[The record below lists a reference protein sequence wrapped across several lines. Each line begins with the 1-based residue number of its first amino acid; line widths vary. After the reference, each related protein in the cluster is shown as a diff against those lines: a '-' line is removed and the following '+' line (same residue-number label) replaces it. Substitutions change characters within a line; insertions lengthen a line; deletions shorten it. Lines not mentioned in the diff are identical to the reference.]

1 MAGYIKLYRDI
12 QTHWLWADKPFSKGQ
27 AWIDLLMMAN
37 HEEAKIIIGNE
48 IITIERG
55 CLITSEVKLA
65 ERWGW
70 SRTKVREFLNLL
82 IKDQMIDKKSDNK
95 KTWVKILNYD
105 IWQNS
110 ETAKIQQI
118 EQQKNSKKTAEK
130 HQKNTNNN
138 NKNVKNDKNV
148 NKDIYIVLF
157 EFWNSQNIIVHK
169 KLTDK
174 MKTKLKS
181 ALKNY
186 SEDDIKKAISNY
198 STILHSDEY
207 YWTYKWTLE
216 EFLQRG
222 LERFMTDA
230 CFENYLKKT
239 EQMGKPLKTT
249 GNIFLED
256 DV

>member
-37 HEEAKIIIGNE
+37 HEEAKIIIKNE

-70 SRTKVREFLNLL
+70 SRTKIREFLNLL
-82 IKDQMIDKKSDNK
+82 KRDQMIDKKSDNK
-95 KTWVKILNYD
+95 KTWIKILNYD

-138 NKNVKNDKNV
+138 NKNVKNDKNDKK
-148 NKDIYIVLF
+148 N
-157 EFWNSQNIIVHK
+157 NNIF
-169 KLTDK
+169 
-174 MKTKLKS
+174 
-181 ALKNY
+181 NPP
-186 SEDDIKKAISNY
+186 
-198 STILHSDEY
+198 
-207 YWTYKWTLE
+207 TLE
-216 EFLQRG
+216 EVTSYCKERNNSVDPQRFIDFYESKG
-222 LERFMTDA
+222 WMIGKNKMKDWKAAVRTWERRNDNTSKQDKPAQRPQNAANFTQRQYDDD
-230 CFENYLKKT
+230 FYERLKKAVF
-239 EQMGKPLKTT
+239 K
-249 GNIFLED
+249 
-256 DV
+256 

>member
-12 QTHWLWADKPFSKGQ
+12 QTHWLWEDKPFSKGQ
-27 AWIDLLMMAN
+27 AWIDLLLTAN
-37 HEEAKIIIGNE
+37 HEEAQTIIGNE

-70 SRTKVREFLNLL
+70 SRTKVRDFLSML
-82 IKDQMIDKKSDNK
+82 IREQMIDKKSDNK
-95 KTWVKILNYD
+95 KTWIKVLNYD

-110 ETAKIQQI
+110 ETAKKQQI
-118 EQQKNSKKTAEK
+118 EQQKDSEKTAEK

-138 NKNVKNDKNV
+138 NKNNN
-148 NKDIYIVLF
+148 NINRDIYIVLF
-157 EFWNSQNIIVHK
+157 EHWNSQNIVVHK

-174 MKTKLKS
+174 MKTKLKA
-181 ALKNY
+181 ALNNY
-186 SEDDIKKAISNY
+186 TEDDIKKAISNY
-198 STILHSDEY
+198 STVLHDDRY
-207 YWTYKWTLE
+207 YWTYRWTLE

-222 LERFMTDA
+222 IERFLTDA

-239 EQMGKPLKTT
+239 EQRDKPSKTT